1 MDAFYILQASLMT
14 KYMTEP
20 TNPYILVIFFIYAL
34 YKATP
39 TYIIAHIND
48 TLEYYLTNEY
58 NTSSIVIP
66 FHLKLYSGYNQKSMV
81 KTLYSERFHAI
92 NHHLKKYHIE
102 KISAMTEI
110 LNFENTNYLDI
121 NKSDFIL
128 IPKDSQVIQ
137 VDKDQDISI
146 EVIYDSVSEEK
157 DEKEKNK
164 SLYASKKY
172 VYRIFKKGIN
182 QASVLNDFVARLE
195 KEYKNDTSK
204 YEQIV
209 FEYKKSYNDDE
220 DYTSI
225 SFSET
230 PFNTNKSFDNIFF
243 EQKTEFI
250 EFLEPFIKSTC
261 KSVDMTK
268 YEHYGMPFKG
278 VCMLHGPPGCG
289 KSSLI
294 KSTIKH
300 TGRHCV
306 LVSWSKLKTC
316 SEFVALF
323 RPLKIGN
330 RVYEQSELV
339 IVFEDFDANSSE
351 ILKTRENLK
360 TASKVGSKQTME
372 LSDEKL
378 KKICEENFLVPIN
391 SAANSDELNLEYIL
405 NVLDGIVELHNSLV
419 FFTTNDLESID
430 PALKRVGRI
439 DKTIKMD
446 YIKKSVL
453 EEMLCHYYNKKSL
466 QKYSKNIASIVKSNT
481 CYANIVQNI
490 SESETIDMF
499 FKCAANPHSA

>member
-20 TNPYILVIFFIYAL
+20 TNPYILVVFFIYAV

-48 TLEYYLTNEY
+48 TIEYYLTNDY
-58 NTSSIVIP
+58 NTSSIVVP
-66 FHLKLYSGYNQKSMV
+66 FHLKIYSGYNQKSMV

-92 NHHLKKYHIE
+92 NHHLKKYHID

-110 LNFENTNYLDI
+110 INFENGLYLDI

-157 DEKEKNK
+157 DDKEKIK
-164 SLYASKKY
+164 SLYTSKKY
-172 VYRIFKKGIN
+172 VYRIFKKGMN
-182 QASVLNDFVARLE
+182 QASVINDFVARLE
-195 KEYKNDTSK
+195 KEYQNDTSK

-209 FEYKKSYNDDE
+209 FEFNKSYKDDE
-220 DYTSI
+220 DCTSI

-230 PFNTNKSFDNIFF
+230 PFHTNKSFDNIFF
-243 EQKTEFI
+243 EDKLEFI
-250 EFLEPFIKSTC
+250 EFLRPFIKSTR
-261 KSVDMTK
+261 KTLDMTK
-268 YEHYGMPFKG
+268 YEQYGIPFKG
-278 VCMLHGPPGCG
+278 ICMLHGPPGCG

-306 LVSWSKLKTC
+306 LVPWSKLKTC

-339 IVFEDFDANSSE
+339 IVFEDFDANNSE

-360 TASKVGSKQTME
+360 TATKKNAKPIIEFSE
-372 LSDEKL
+372 EKL
-378 KKICEENFLVPIN
+378 KKICEDNFLVPMA
-391 SAANSDELNLEYIL
+391 SSANSDDLNLEYIL
-405 NVLDGIVELHNSLV
+405 NVLEGIVELHDSLV
-419 FFTTNDLESID
+419 FFTTNDLEAID
-430 PALKRVGRI
+430 PALKRVGRM
-439 DKTIKMD
+439 DKTVKMD
-446 YIKKSVL
+446 YITKPVL
-453 EEMLCHYYNKKSL
+453 EEMLCYYYNMKSL
-466 QKYSKNIASIVKSNT
+466 QKYSKKIAIIVKSNT
-481 CYANIVQNI
+481 CYANIVHSI
-490 SESETIDMF
+490 SKSETIDDF
-499 FKCAANPHSA
+499 FKVI

>member
-14 KYMTEP
+14 KYMSEP
-20 TNPYILVIFFIYAL
+20 TNPYILAVFFIYML
-34 YKATP
+34 YKALP
-39 TYIIAHIND
+39 IYLIAHINN
-48 TLEYYLTNEY
+48 TLEYYLKNDY
-58 NTSSIVIP
+58 NTSCIVIP
-66 FHLKLYSGYNQKSMV
+66 FHLKIYSGYNQKSMV

-92 NHHLKKYHIE
+92 NHHLKKYHID
-102 KISAMTEI
+102 KITAMTEI
-110 LNFENTNYLDI
+110 INFENGLYLDI
-121 NKSDFIL
+121 NKSDFVL

-137 VDKDQDISI
+137 VDSDQDIYI

-164 SLYASKKY
+164 SLYSSKKY
-172 VYRIFKKGIN
+172 VYRIFKKGMK
-182 QASVLNDFVARLE
+182 QVSVLNDFVANLE
-195 KEYKNDTSK
+195 KEYKKDTSK

-209 FEYKKSYNDDE
+209 FEYKKSYKDDE

-225 SFSET
+225 SFGET

-243 EQKTEFI
+243 EEKHDFIEFI
-250 EFLEPFIKSTC
+250 EPFTKSTC

-268 YEHYGMPFKG
+268 YEYYGIPFKG

-294 KSTIKH
+294 KSTIKY
-300 TGRHCV
+300 TGRHCI

-330 RVYEQSELV
+330 RVYEQRELI

-360 TASKVGSKQTME
+360 TTKKTNQKLTVE
-372 LSDEKL
+372 LSEEKL
-378 KKICEENFLVPIN
+378 KKICEDNFLVPL
-391 SAANSDELNLEYIL
+391 NSDPNNDDLNLEYIL
-405 NVLDGIVELHNSLV
+405 NVLDGIVELHNSLI

-446 YIKKSVL
+446 YISKSRL
-453 EEMLCHYYNKKSL
+453 EEMLRYYYNKKSL
-466 QKYSKNIASIVKSNT
+466 QKYNKKIATMVNSNM
-481 CYANIVQNI
+481 CYANILQSI
-490 SESETIDMF
+490 TESETIDDF
-499 FKCAANPHSA
+499 FKSYN

>member
-20 TNPYILVIFFIYAL
+20 TNPYILIVFFIYAL

-48 TLEYYLTNEY
+48 TIEYYLTNDY
-58 NTSSIVIP
+58 NTSSIVVP
-66 FHLKLYSGYNQKSMV
+66 FHLKIYSGYNQKSMV

-92 NHHLKKYHIE
+92 NHHLKKYHID

-110 LNFENTNYLDI
+110 INFENGVYLDI
-121 NKSDFIL
+121 NKSDFVL

-137 VDKDQDISI
+137 VDKDQDINI

-157 DEKEKNK
+157 DDKDKNK
-164 SLYASKKY
+164 SLYSSKKY
-172 VYRIFKKGIN
+172 IYRVFKKGVN
-182 QASVLNDFVARLE
+182 QASVLNHFVERLE

-220 DYTSI
+220 DKTSV

-230 PFNTNKSFDNIFF
+230 PFNTNKSFNNIFF
-243 EQKTEFI
+243 EEKTEFI
-250 EFLEPFIKSTC
+250 EFLEPFIKS
-261 KSVDMTK
+261 KSKNVDMTK
-268 YEHYGMPFKG
+268 YEYYGIPFKG

-360 TASKVGSKQTME
+360 LATKTGAKPIIE
-372 LSDEKL
+372 LSEEKL
-378 KKICEENFLVPIN
+378 KKICEDNFLIPIN
-391 SAANSDELNLEYIL
+391 SGANSDELNLEYIL

-419 FFTTNDLESID
+419 FFTTNDLYAID

-446 YIKKSVL
+446 YITKLGL
-453 EEMLCHYYNKKSL
+453 EEMLCYYYNKKSL
-466 QKYSKNIASIVKSNT
+466 QKYSKKIATIVKSNT
-481 CYANIVQNI
+481 CYANIIQRI
-490 SESETIDMF
+490 SESETIDEF
-499 FKCAANPHSA
+499 FKRMNN

>member
-1 MDAFYILQASLMT
+1 MDVFYILQASLMT
-14 KYMTEP
+14 KYMSEP
-20 TNPYILVIFFIYAL
+20 TNPYIFVVFFIYVL

-48 TLEYYLTNEY
+48 TLENYLINDH
-58 NTSSIVIP
+58 NKSSIVIP
-66 FHLKLYSGYNQKSMV
+66 FHLKLYSGYNQKSIV

-92 NHHLKKYHIE
+92 NHHLKKYHID

-110 LNFENTNYLDI
+110 INFENTNYLDV
-121 NKSDFIL
+121 NSSDFIL
-128 IPKDSQVIQ
+128 IPKDSQEIL

-157 DEKEKNK
+157 DDKEKNK

-172 VYRIFKKGIN
+172 VYRIYKKGVN
-182 QASVLNDFVARLE
+182 QASILNDFVERLE
-195 KEYKNDTSK
+195 KEYVNDTSK
-204 YEQIV
+204 YGQIV

-220 DYTSI
+220 ECTSI
-225 SFSET
+225 SFTET

-243 EQKTEFI
+243 EDKSEFI
-250 EFLEPFIKSTC
+250 EFLEPFIKTTNKSTIS
-261 KSVDMTK
+261 KK
-268 YEHYGMPFKG
+268 YEHYGIPFKG

-306 LVSWSKLKTC
+306 LVPWSKLKTC
-316 SEFVALF
+316 SDFVALF

-339 IVFEDFDANSSE
+339 IVFEDFDANNSE

-360 TASKVGSKQTME
+360 PATKKGAKPIME
-372 LSDEKL
+372 LSEEKL
-378 KKICEENFLVPIN
+378 KKICEDNLLMPIS
-391 SAANSDELNLEYIL
+391 SASNTDDLTLEYIL

-419 FFTTNDLESID
+419 FFTTNDLEAID

-446 YIKKSVL
+446 YIKRPVF
-453 EEMLCHYYNKKSL
+453 EEMLSYYYNKKSL
-466 QKYSKNIASIVKSNT
+466 QKYSKKITDIVKSKM
-481 CYANIVQNI
+481 CYANIIQSI
-490 SESETIDMF
+490 SESETIDDF
-499 FKCAANPHSA
+499 FKGVNIERN

>member
-20 TNPYILVIFFIYAL
+20 TNPYMMAIVFIYVL

-39 TYIIAHIND
+39 TYIVTYIND
-48 TLEYYLTNEY
+48 ILEYYLTNDY

-92 NHHLKKYHIE
+92 NHHLKKYHID

-128 IPKDSQVIQ
+128 IPKDSQKILVEN
-137 VDKDQDISI
+137 DKNIFI

-157 DEKEKNK
+157 DDKEKNK

-172 VYRIFKKGIN
+172 IYRVFKKGVN

-195 KEYKNDTSK
+195 KEFKNDTSK

-220 DYTSI
+220 DHTSI
-225 SFSET
+225 TFSET
-230 PFNTNKSFDNIFF
+230 PFNTNKSFNNIFF

-261 KSVDMTK
+261 KRVDMTK
-268 YEHYGMPFKG
+268 YEEYGIQYKG

-316 SEFVALF
+316 SDFVALF

-360 TASKVGSKQTME
+360 TSTKKNIKPTME
-372 LSDEKL
+372 LSEEKL

-391 SAANSDELNLEYIL
+391 SNSGIDELNLEYIL

-419 FFTTNDLESID
+419 FFTTNDLEAID

-446 YIKKSVL
+446 YITKSIL
-453 EEMLCHYYNKKSL
+453 EEILSHYYNTKSL
-466 QKYSKNIASIVKSNT
+466 QKYNKKITSIVKSNA
-481 CYANIVQNI
+481 CYANIIQYI
-490 SESETIDMF
+490 SESETMDDF
-499 FKCAANPHSA
+499 FRRISQ

>member
-1 MDAFYILQASLMT
+1 
-14 KYMTEP
+14 
-20 TNPYILVIFFIYAL
+20 
-34 YKATP
+34 
-39 TYIIAHIND
+39 
-48 TLEYYLTNEY
+48 
-58 NTSSIVIP
+58 
-66 FHLKLYSGYNQKSMV
+66 
-81 KTLYSERFHAI
+81 
-92 NHHLKKYHIE
+92 
-102 KISAMTEI
+102 
-110 LNFENTNYLDI
+110 
-121 NKSDFIL
+121 
-128 IPKDSQVIQ
+128 
-137 VDKDQDISI
+137 
-146 EVIYDSVSEEK
+146 
-157 DEKEKNK
+157 
-164 SLYASKKY
+164 
-172 VYRIFKKGIN
+172 
-182 QASVLNDFVARLE
+182 
-195 KEYKNDTSK
+195 
-204 YEQIV
+204 
-209 FEYKKSYNDDE
+209 
-220 DYTSI
+220 
-225 SFSET
+225 
-230 PFNTNKSFDNIFF
+230 
-243 EQKTEFI
+243 
-250 EFLEPFIKSTC
+250 
-261 KSVDMTK
+261 MTK

>member
-1 MDAFYILQASLMT
+1 MDAFYILQASIMT

-20 TNPYILVIFFIYAL
+20 TNPYIMAIFLIYMV

-39 TYIIAHIND
+39 TYIVSYIND
-48 TLEYYLTNEY
+48 TLEYYLTNDY
-58 NTSSIVIP
+58 NTSSIVVP
-66 FHLKLYSGYNQKSMV
+66 FHLKMYSGYNQKSMV

-92 NHHLKKYHIE
+92 NHHLKKYHIN
-102 KISAMTEI
+102 KISSMTEI

-137 VDKDQDISI
+137 ADKDQDIYI
-146 EVIYDSVSEEK
+146 EVIYDSVSEDK
-157 DEKEKNK
+157 DDKEKNK
-164 SLYASKKY
+164 SLYATKKY
-172 VYRIFKKGIN
+172 VYRVFKKGIN
-182 QASVLNDFVARLE
+182 KASILNDFMSRLE
-195 KEYKNDTSK
+195 QEYKNDTSK

-209 FEYKKSYNDDE
+209 FEYKKSYNDDD

-243 EQKTEFI
+243 EGKSEFI
-250 EFLEPFIKSTC
+250 EFLEPFIKSACT
-261 KSVDMTK
+261 KVDMTK
-268 YEHYGMPFKG
+268 YEQYGIPFKG

-294 KSTIKH
+294 KSTIKY
-300 TGRHCV
+300 TGRHCI

-316 SEFVALF
+316 SDFVALF

-330 RVYEQSELV
+330 RVYEQHELI

-351 ILKTRENLK
+351 ILKTRENLRLSTTK
-360 TASKVGSKQTME
+360 GAKPTIE

-378 KKICEENFLVPIN
+378 KKICEENFLVPIVSSGN
-391 SAANSDELNLEYIL
+391 NDDLNLEYIL

-419 FFTTNDLESID
+419 FFTTNDLDAID

-446 YIKKSVL
+446 YITKSIL
-453 EEMLCHYYNKKSL
+453 EEMLCYYYNKKSL
-466 QKYSKNIASIVKSNT
+466 QQYSKKISTIVKSNT
-481 CYANIVQNI
+481 CYANIVQSI
-490 SESETIDMF
+490 SESETIEDF
-499 FKCAANPHSA
+499 FKRV